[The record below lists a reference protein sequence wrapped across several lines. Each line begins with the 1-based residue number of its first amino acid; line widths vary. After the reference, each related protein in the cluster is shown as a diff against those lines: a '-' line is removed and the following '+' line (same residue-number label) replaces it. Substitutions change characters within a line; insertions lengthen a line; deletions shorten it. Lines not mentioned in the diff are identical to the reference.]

1 MVTPASTLDVTS
13 FIDRNRITPFQ
24 LLIAVQCFLI
34 VAIDGFDTAAI
45 GFIAPPIRALWHL
58 SPQDLGPVFGA
69 GLAGLMAGALLFG
82 PIGDRIGRK
91 RLLLGCLLVFGM
103 SSVAAAASPSFGWL
117 IALRF
122 VTGLGLGGAMPNA
135 VTLTSEYCPA
145 RLRSFLVTTMFC
157 GFTCG
162 SALGGF
168 AAAALIVNFGWRSV
182 LLVGGVVPLVMAL
195 VYVRALPES
204 VRYMVNAQWPAAR
217 IAATLRRIDPNAN
230 LDGVTFRAADV
241 SHGSGGSHIGRLFAP
256 ELRSG
261 TLLLWLTFF
270 MSLLV
275 IYLLQSWLPTLLHT
289 SGASLRTA
297 ALVTAMFQVG
307 GTLGAIALG
316 WLMDRLNPCF
326 VLAVAYVLAGVF
338 IATIGHV
345 TGNPWLATISVFWAG
360 VCVSGTQCGA
370 NALSAAFYPTDCRVT
385 GVSYANGVGRFGSVL
400 GSLAGGS
407 MLAAGFD
414 MPTLFAVV
422 GVPAVVAGFAM
433 AVFGFRM
440 RRAQVAPAPV
450 AVGQW
455 E

>member
-1 MVTPASTLDVTS
+1 MASPASTLDVTS
-13 FIDRNRITPFQ
+13 FIDRSRVSPFQ
-24 LLIAVQCFLI
+24 AAIAALCFLI

-58 SPQDLGPVFGA
+58 SPQQLGPVFGA

-82 PIGDRIGRK
+82 PIGDRVGRK
-91 RLLLGCLLVFGM
+91 RLLIGCLLVFGV
-103 SSVAAAASPSFGWL
+103 SSVAAAAAPSFGWL

-122 VTGLGLGGAMPNA
+122 VTGLGLGSAMPNA
-135 VTLTSEYCPA
+135 VTLTSEYCPT
-145 RLRSFLVTTMFC
+145 RLRSFLVTSMFC

-168 AAAALIVNFGWRSV
+168 AAAALIVHYGWRSV
-182 LLVGGVVPLVMAL
+182 LLVGGIAPLVMAL
-195 VYVRALPES
+195 VYLRALPES
-204 VRYMVNAQWPAAR
+204 VRYMVNAQWPTDR
-217 IAATLRRIDPNAN
+217 IAATLRRIDPRVH
-230 LDGVTFRAADV
+230 LDGVAFSVADV
-241 SHGSGGSHIGRLFAP
+241 SHGSAGSRIGQLFTPA
-256 ELRSG
+256 LRRG

-289 SGASLRTA
+289 GGASLRTA

-307 GTLGAIALG
+307 GTLGAIVLG

-338 IATIGHV
+338 TAAIGHL
-345 TGNPWLATISVFWAG
+345 TGSPWLASITVFWAG

-400 GSLAGGS
+400 GSLAGGA
-407 MLAAGFD
+407 MLAAGLD
-414 MPTLFAVV
+414 MPTLFLIV
-422 GVPAVVAGFAM
+422 GVPAVVAGCAM
-433 AVFGFRM
+433 AVFGFHLR
-440 RRAQVAPAPV
+440 QQPGTLAPV
-450 AVGQW
+450 AGIGH
-455 E
+455 

>member
-1 MVTPASTLDVTS
+1 MAPSASTLDVTS
-13 FIDRNRITPFQ
+13 FIDRNRVSPFQ
-24 LLIAVQCFLI
+24 VLIAVLCFLI

-45 GFIAPPIRALWHL
+45 GFIAPSIRALWHL
-58 SPQDLGPVFGA
+58 SPQQLGPVFGA
-69 GLAGLMAGALLFG
+69 GLAGLMTGALLFG
-82 PIGDRIGRK
+82 PIGDRVGRK
-91 RLLLGCLLVFGM
+91 RLLLGCLLVFGI
-103 SSVAAAASPSFGWL
+103 SSIASAAAPSFGWL

-122 VTGLGLGGAMPNA
+122 VTGLGLGSAMPNA

-168 AAAALIVNFGWRSV
+168 AAAALIVHYGWRSV
-182 LLVGGVVPLVMAL
+182 LLVGGIVPLVMML
-195 VYVRALPES
+195 VYLRALPES

-217 IAATLRRIDPNAN
+217 IAATLRRIDPGAR
-230 LDGVTFRAADV
+230 LDGVSFSVVDV
-241 SHGSGGSHIGRLFAP
+241 SHGSTGSRIARLFTP
-256 ELRSG
+256 ELRRG
-261 TLLLWLTFF
+261 TLLLWFTFF

-338 IATIGHV
+338 TAAIGHL
-345 TGNPWLATISVFWAG
+345 TASPWLAAISVFWAG

-407 MLAAGFD
+407 MLAAGLD
-414 MPTLFAVV
+414 MPTLFSIV
-422 GVPAVVAGFAM
+422 GAPAVVAGFAM
-433 AVFGFRM
+433 AVLGFHM
-440 RRAQVAPAPV
+440 RREPVALAPV
-450 AVGQW
+450 AGVGH
-455 E
+455 

>member
-1 MVTPASTLDVTS
+1 MANPASTLDVTS
-13 FIDRNRITPFQ
+13 FIDRNRVTPFQ
-24 LLIAVQCFLI
+24 VLIAVLCFLI

-45 GFIAPPIRALWHL
+45 GFIAPSIRALWHL
-58 SPQDLGPVFGA
+58 SPQQLGPVFGA

-91 RLLLGCLLVFGM
+91 RLLLGCLLVFGV
-103 SSVAAAASPSFGWL
+103 SSVAAAAAPSFGWL

-122 VTGLGLGGAMPNA
+122 ATGLGLGGAMPNA

-168 AAAALIVNFGWRSV
+168 AAAMLIVQYGWRSV
-182 LLVGGVVPLVMAL
+182 LLVGGIVPLAMAL

-204 VRYMVNAQWPAAR
+204 VRYMVNAQWPPAR
-217 IAATLRRIDPNAN
+217 IAAALRRIDPNAN
-230 LDGVTFRAADV
+230 LDGVAFSVADV
-241 SHGSGGSHIGRLFAP
+241 SRGSSGSRIGRLFTP
-256 ELRSG
+256 ELRNG

-270 MSLLV
+270 MSLLL
-275 IYLLQSWLPTLLHT
+275 IYLLQSWLPMLLHT

-338 IATIGHV
+338 TAAIGHL
-345 TGNPWLATISVFWAG
+345 TGSPWLAAISVFLAG

-370 NALSAAFYPTDCRVT
+370 NALSAAFYPSDCRVT

-407 MLAAGFD
+407 MLAAGLD
-414 MPTLFAVV
+414 MPMLFSIV
-422 GVPAVVAGFAM
+422 GMPAIVAGCAM
-433 AVFGFRM
+433 TVFGFHL
-440 RRAQVAPAPV
+440 RRDEVALSPV
-450 AVGQW
+450 AGVGH
-455 E
+455 